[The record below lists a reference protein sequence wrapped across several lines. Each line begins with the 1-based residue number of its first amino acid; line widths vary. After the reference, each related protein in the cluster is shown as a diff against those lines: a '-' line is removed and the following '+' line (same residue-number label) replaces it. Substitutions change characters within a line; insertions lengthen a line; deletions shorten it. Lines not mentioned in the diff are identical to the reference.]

1 VELCFTYET
10 VCLWRNSEMDSAGK
24 HTDGNRLQ
32 QFTFPEEDRALF
44 TTTPWK
50 PGEYRWFRSSNVVPI
65 EQWRDLKPPFGGNAA

>member
-1 VELCFTYET
+1 
-10 VCLWRNSEMDSAGK
+10 MDSAGK

-65 EQWRDLKPPFGGNAA
+65 ESRALFALGRRTRDDKDNRL